1 MSSTSYNHGAST
13 GVQPTL
19 LVYDWSLFDQGQ
31 KRWPIP
37 APFLLISFFVLG
49 VLVPRFF
56 GSLGISVLFGLAAI
70 FPGRYLV
77 KFLKKGDVI
86 NLLAIITCAMMVGN
100 FDAIGDLMGSETFR
114 FSWVLLGMAA
124 LLLPFQFNR
133 LKNEA
138 LFCVL
143 IMASVI
149 AFQILTAVGKTSV
162 MRAIEINGSYFAAFL
177 ILLAAMIKRE
187 TRDALAWQLALI
199 GMVNCGFCL
208 FEMLFPT
215 ANVSISSSQAFGE
228 VKRSAG
234 MYANAITSGL
244 MVSAILLYS
253 TMAST
258 KNFASRKEKVALVTL
273 TALTGIGVVVT
284 FSRAAALAF
293 FLIGMLVAFRLA
305 NNRINKLAAYMPF
318 VFLVIIVSFIGTGE
332 YLSANGGL
340 STDATKRYDMVK
352 ETLTGNL
359 DPIFESLE
367 FRARAWGPTK
377 AYWQNPKIMG
387 QGYNFVSEKGFYP
400 PHNMIILT
408 LVETGWLGLLF
419 FGFLLIFMIGPGT
432 WSMNL
437 KNFILIMS
445 ILLPIALIVVQ
456 SHSFFTRR
464 YFALHAV
471 LLVFTT
477 RILLNPQKVKQ

>member
-1 MSSTSYNHGAST
+1 MSATSYNPGT
-13 GVQPTL
+13 TTDGQPML
-19 LVYDWSLFDQGQ
+19 LVCDWSLFDQDQ

-37 APFLLISFFVLG
+37 GPPLLFAFFLMGAIAP
-49 VLVPRFF
+49 RYF
-56 GSLGISVLFGLAAI
+56 GSLGISALFLVAAI
-70 FPGRYLV
+70 FPSRYLV
-77 KFLKKGDVI
+77 RFMKKGDVI
-86 NLLAIITCAMMVGN
+86 NLFSIITGAMMVGN

-143 IMASVI
+143 IMGVVV

-162 MRAIEINGSYFAAFL
+162 LRAIEINGSYMAAFL
-177 ILLAAMIKRE
+177 ILLAAMVKRE
-187 TRDALAWQLALI
+187 TRDALAWQLSLVA
-199 GMVNCGFCL
+199 MVNCGFCL
-208 FEMLFPT
+208 FEMLFPM
-215 ANVSISSSQAFGE
+215 ADVSISSSQAFGE

-234 MYANAITSGL
+234 IYANAITSGL
-244 MVSAILLYS
+244 MVSAMLLFA

-258 KNFASRKEKVALVTL
+258 KSFASRKEKLAMVTL

-293 FLIGMLVAFRLA
+293 FLVGMLVAFRLA
-305 NNRINKLAAYMPF
+305 NNRFNKLAGYLPV

-332 YLSANGGL
+332 YLSAHGGL

-359 DPIFESLE
+359 NPIFETLE
-367 FRARAWGPTK
+367 FRARAWGPTRP
-377 AYWQNPKIMG
+377 YWQHPKIMG

-400 PHNMIILT
+400 PHNMVILI

-419 FGFLLIFMIGPGT
+419 FGFLLVFMVGPGT
-432 WSMNL
+432 WSMNF
-437 KNFILIMS
+437 KNFMLIMS
-445 ILLPIALIVVQ
+445 ILLPIALIVVE

-477 RILLNPQKVKQ
+477 RILLNPKKVQR